1 GGSMTTVAAND
12 LFGATETERRV
23 GTASISPALAVA
35 AFGSI
40 GAGAIHAAAIGVHS
54 DFKGIVIAF
63 ALLATAQIGWG
74 VFALVRRS
82 GRLLALA
89 GVAINLGAVIGWIF
103 AKTIGIGFINGFQT
117 PESPEFVDTAA
128 MAL

>member
-1 GGSMTTVAAND
+1 MTTVAAND
-12 LFGATETERRV
+12 LFGSTTERNAAA
-23 GTASISPALAVA
+23 ASIAPALAVA

-40 GAGAIHAAAIGVHS
+40 GAGAIHAAAIGAHS
-54 DFKGIVIAF
+54 DFKGIVVAF

-89 GVAINLGAVIGWIF
+89 GVAINLGAVVGWIF
-103 AKTIGIGFINGFQT
+103 AKTIGIGF
-117 PESPEFVDTAA
+117 
-128 MAL
+128 